1 MSAAL
6 PLLSIALKLVGVAFL
21 FAAALGLLRF
31 RDPLQ
36 RMHSTT
42 KAGTIGA
49 GLVLAGAVLLAD
61 SAEGRVIGVL
71 AIFFLFL
78 TAPVASHL
86 LGRAAYVSGAD
97 LIGIEGNDALQGVLP
112 RHAQPL
118 ERRALR
124 ARPLPGQASGAA
136 PARAGA
142 GLPALACVRFAI
154 IAPDAAAVA
163 RRALDI
169 ARGSGVAVEA
179 RAIIDAGPIRAGAAT
194 DARREAMRA
203 RLADAVASVQ
213 ALVGSAAARFSLF
226 YTEGRA
232 ETLVADAARAGT
244 LLVLPPAGDCDH
256 GVGAPAAGAANCA
269 ALRLL
274 AHHAGPVLICGERP
288 LPGAFARVAIVD
300 DGSERIVAGLVWALK
315 AGLWNSPACT
325 LVQRPGE
332 DRLAQVRRALARAGL
347 DLPLA
352 AAARGDAESLL
363 PEALADFDAV
373 ILAGLPRR
381 LRDGQDGS
389 WRRHVARAWTGE
401 ILVIPDEAPPLGTAR

>member
-1 MSAAL
+1 MSIAL
-6 PLLSIALKLVGVAFL
+6 PLLSIALKLTGVGFL

-31 RDPLQ
+31 TDPLQ

-49 GLVLAGAVLLAD
+49 GLVLAGAVLLTD

-86 LGRAAYVSGAD
+86 LGRAAYVSGAE

-124 ARPLPGQASGAA
+124 ARPRPGAA
-136 PARAGA
+136 SAAAPTRAGPD
-142 GLPALACVRFAI
+142 LPALACVRFAI
-154 IAPDAAAVA
+154 VAPHEAMVA
-163 RRALDI
+163 RRALGI
-169 ARGSGVAVEA
+169 AHGSGVAVEA
-179 RAIIDAGPIRAGAAT
+179 RAIIDAGPNRPEAAA
-194 DARREAMRA
+194 DALRDAMRA
-203 RLADAVASVQ
+203 RLADAVATVQ
-213 ALVGSAAARFSLF
+213 ALVGSATARFSLF

-232 ETLVADAARAGT
+232 ETLIADAARAGT

-256 GVGAPAAGAANCA
+256 GVGAPAASCV

-288 LPGAFARVAIVD
+288 LPAAFARVAIVD
-300 DGSERIVAGLVWALK
+300 DGSAHIVAGLVWALK
-315 AGLWNSPACT
+315 AGLWNTPACT

-332 DRLAQVRRALARAGL
+332 DRLAEVRRALVHAGL
-347 DLPLA
+347 DVPLA
-352 AAARGDAESLL
+352 AAEAGDAESLL
-363 PEALADFDAV
+363 PAALADFDAV
-373 ILAGLPRR
+373 VLTGLAQH
-381 LRDGQDGS
+381 LRDGQDEA

-401 ILVIPDEAPPLGTAR
+401 ILVIPDDAPPRGTAP